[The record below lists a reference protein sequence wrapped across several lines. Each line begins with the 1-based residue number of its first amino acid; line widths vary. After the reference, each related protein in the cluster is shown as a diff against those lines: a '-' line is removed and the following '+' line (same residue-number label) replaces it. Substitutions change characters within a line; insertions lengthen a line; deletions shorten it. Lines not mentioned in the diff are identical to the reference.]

1 MKRMS
6 TAVVV
11 AVAALVLSTTSAQAQ
26 TGLSFGVAGG
36 VTNPLGDFNDGAKL
50 GWHGMANVGYGL
62 ASGLGLRGEFF
73 YGQNNLD
80 GVDGKAKLS
89 GGMASVTYDIQSA
102 GGVKPY
108 ILGGVGYH
116 KVKIDVSGFGSG
128 DDSAI
133 SFGGG
138 AGLKFKAGSD
148 ANFFVE
154 ARYINISTDGGSTA
168 YIPVSAGIS
177 FGLGG
182 K

>member
-1 MKRMS
+1 MKRLS
-6 TAVVV
+6 TAIV
-11 AVAALVLSTTSAQAQ
+11 AAGAALVLSASSAQAQ
-26 TGLSFGVAGG
+26 SITLGVGG
-36 VTNPLGDFNDGAKL
+36 GATLPMGDFNDVAKL

-62 ASGLGLRGEFF
+62 PSGLGFRGEFF
-73 YGQNNLD
+73 YGQNTVD
-80 GVDGKAKLS
+80 GVDGKVKLS
-89 GGMASVTYDIQSA
+89 GAMASVTYDIQSA
-102 GGVKPY
+102 GGIKPY
-108 ILGGVGYH
+108 VLGGVGYH
-116 KVKIDVSGFGSG
+116 KVQIDITGGGSG

-148 ANFFVE
+148 SNFFVE
-154 ARYINISTDGGSTA
+154 ARYINISTEGGSTA

>member
-1 MKRMS
+1 MKRLS
-6 TAVVV
+6 TALV
-11 AVAALVLSTTSAQAQ
+11 AIAATLVLSTTAAQAQ
-26 TGLSFGVAGG
+26 SFSVGVGG
-36 VTNPLGDFNDGAKL
+36 GATLPMGDFNDGAKL

-62 ASGLGLRGEFF
+62 PSGLGFRGEFF
-73 YGQNNLD
+73 YGQNTLD
-80 GVDGKAKLS
+80 GVDGKTKLA
-89 GGMASVTYDIQSA
+89 GGMASLTYDIQSA
-102 GGVKPY
+102 GGIKPY
-108 ILGGVGYH
+108 VLGGVGYH
-116 KVKIDVSGFGSG
+116 KVTVDVTGLGSG

-154 ARYINISTDGGSTA
+154 ARYINISTEGGSTS

>member
-1 MKRMS
+1 MKRIS
-6 TAVVV
+6 TALV
-11 AVAALVLSTTSAQAQ
+11 AAAAALVLSATSAQAQ
-26 TGLSFGVAGG
+26 SFSVGVGG
-36 VTNPLGDFNDGAKL
+36 GATLPMGDFNDGAKL

-62 ASGLGLRGEFF
+62 PSGLGFRGEFF

-89 GGMASVTYDIQSA
+89 GGMASLTYDIQSA
-102 GGVKPY
+102 GGIKPY
-108 ILGGVGYH
+108 VLGGVGYH
-116 KVKIDVSGFGSG
+116 KVTIDVTGLGSG

-154 ARYINISTDGGSTA
+154 ARYINIGTEGGSTA

>member
-1 MKRMS
+1 MKRLS
-6 TAVVV
+6 TVLMA
-11 AVAALVLSTTSAQAQ
+11 AGAALVLGAASAQAQ
-26 TGLSFGVAGG
+26 SFTIGVGG
-36 VTNPLGDFNDGAKL
+36 GGTLPMGDFNDGAKL

-62 ASGLGLRGEFF
+62 SSGLGLRGEFF

-80 GVDGKAKLS
+80 GVDGKTKLS
-89 GGMASVTYDIQSA
+89 GGMASLTYDIQSA
-102 GGVKPY
+102 GGIKPY

-116 KVKIDVSGFGSG
+116 KVTVDVTGFGSG

-148 ANFFVE
+148 ANIFVE
-154 ARYINISTDGGSTA
+154 ARYINISTEGGSTA
-168 YIPVSAGIS
+168 FIPVSAGIS